1 MSIRSRA
8 FGSPNTSRSARY
20 LRGKRRVRLLRNLLL
35 FLAFLGLF
43 FLGFNRVAAY
53 EDTVTRST
61 FTISGTLPVP
71 VLEMRPASGETSL
84 VAVVAHGFSGS
95 KELMASFG
103 VELAR
108 AGITTYLF
116 DFPGHGESPVV
127 LAGGNFTD
135 QDAQENITTVGEVVN
150 YVRQHN
156 SVTAHPNI
164 ILLGHS
170 MGSAAVGDYSMQ
182 HATDSDII
190 STVLVSPVGMEN
202 PTVTQPK
209 NLLLLV
215 GQNDLPFA
223 LTNSMRMYQLGCGYP
238 LLKDSTKYAHSAEC
252 GHPDPGQ
259 ANGRRVMVLDGLNH
273 ITILTA
279 SSTFQELLSWLH
291 RAAPQQV
298 TTGHM
303 QFDTRLY
310 WLLLAVAG
318 AILAMFPLC
327 SLAVDLFGI
336 DGTPRVY
343 RGLDVVFFNLCLL
356 VGIAVAI
363 AIQYSWRPFAFVHV
377 LLADYVS
384 GYFFIAA
391 IITALLIFLV
401 RRRIPLPTLRHALR
415 QLVVGILLAAFLY
428 FTIGQISTF
437 AWQRFT
443 LSGLR
448 FWRFAILFVLVL
460 PIFLLDEGI
469 SRGYQ
474 ERGLWRA
481 MLASLVFKGLLVA
494 GLVASI
500 ALIPGLGFLSIVLAI
515 LVLLFVLLVLFCTQL
530 YLSGRAAIAAAVLSA
545 LLIAWS
551 MASSF
556 PIT

>member
-1 MSIRSRA
+1 
-8 FGSPNTSRSARY
+8 
-20 LRGKRRVRLLRNLLL
+20 VLRNLLL
-35 FLAFLGLF
+35 LLAFLGLF

-53 EDTVTRST
+53 EDTISRST
-61 FTISGTLPVP
+61 FTISGAIPVP

-84 VAVVAHGFSGS
+84 VVVVAHGFSGS

-108 AGITTYLF
+108 AGVTTYLF

-135 QDAQENITTVGEVVN
+135 QDAQENITTVGEVVD

-156 SVTAHPNI
+156 SATTHPNI

-202 PTVTQPK
+202 PTRTQPK

-215 GQNDLPFA
+215 GKNDLPFA
-223 LTNSMRMYQLGCGYP
+223 LTNSMRMYQLGCGLTP
-238 LLKDSTKYAHSAEC
+238 TNTSTAYAHSAEC
-252 GHPDPGQ
+252 GFPDPGQ

-279 SSTFQELLSWLH
+279 SSTFQELLAWLH

-298 TTGHM
+298 STEHM
-303 QFDTRLY
+303 QFNTRLN

-318 AILAMFPLC
+318 ALLAMFPLC

-343 RGLDVVFFNLCLL
+343 RGLDVLFFDLCLL

-363 AIQYSWRPFAFVHV
+363 AIHYVWRPFAFVHV

-384 GYFFIAA
+384 GYFFI
-391 IITALLIFLV
+391 TALVTAVLIFLV

-415 QLVVGILLAAFLY
+415 QLVVGILLAGFLY

-443 LSGLR
+443 LNGLR
-448 FWRFAILFVLVL
+448 FWRFVILFVLVL

-481 MLASLVFKGLLVA
+481 MLASLAFKGLLVA

-500 ALIPGLGFLSIVLAI
+500 AIIPGLGFLSIVLSI

-530 YLSGRAAIAAAVLSA
+530 YLSGRAALAAAVLSA